1 MDVAL
6 VHVKPDGSS
15 REVQLTSLPYTIGR
29 AEEASIRLPFST
41 VSRSHCEIW
50 LDEDEDALMIKD
62 LNSSNGTYVNGQ
74 RITESEVSP
83 GDLLAVGPAVFVVR
97 LDGFP
102 EQINAADAY
111 SQGAVAEAL
120 GGSNSA
126 TKTAPDTT
134 TSTGSK
140 AGVGDADDSG
150 LIDFDFGLDD
160 EDEDDQ
166 PAL

>member
-1 MDVAL
+1 MEVAL

-15 REVQLTSLPYTIGR
+15 REVVLKHLPYTIGR
-29 AEEASIRLPFST
+29 AEDASIRLPFST
-41 VSRSHCEIW
+41 VSRAHCEIW
-50 LDEDEDALMIKD
+50 LDEDEDALMVKD

-102 EQINAADAY
+102 EQINASDAF
-111 SQGAVAEAL
+111 SQGAVAEAM

-134 TSTGSK
+134 TSTGPK
-140 AGVGDADDSG
+140 TGVGDPDDSG

-160 EDEDDQ
+160 EDDQ
-166 PAL
+166 PSL